1 MGFISAIKETLSR
14 HKDSGAYLSGFKK
27 TSSIFRSHSKE
38 LSKNFKGVNDEF
50 LEDLTVMLLEADV
63 GIETA
68 DEICHRLVGKVE
80 EKFFITFNST
90 MDMLFEIMADIYNES
105 SIAPLKFNDDGLTVI
120 LLVGVNGS
128 GKTTTAAK
136 LCHRYQQEN
145 KKIMLVAAD
154 TFRAGAVDQLLTWG
168 ERLHAPCYA
177 GKDKEDP
184 SSVIM
189 DGISKAKADGMDI
202 VICDTAGRLQ
212 TKINLMNELNK
223 MSRVVEKACG
233 HKADQTLLV
242 LDATTGQNGLSQAEL
257 FNETTSLDGI
267 ILTKMDGTAKGGI
280 VLPIKHKLDLP
291 VYYIG
296 LGEGMDDLKPFD
308 LNDYLASLAMEMY
321 DVY

>member
-1 MGFISAIKETLSR
+1 MGFISTIKETLSR

-27 TSSIFRSHSKE
+27 TSSIFKSHSKA

-90 MDMLFEIMADIYNES
+90 MDMLFEIMADIYDQKSVKPLTFRDNE
-105 SIAPLKFNDDGLTVI
+105 LTVI
-120 LLVGVNGS
+120 MLVGVNGS

-136 LCHRYQQEN
+136 LCHRYQNEG
-145 KKIMLVAAD
+145 KKVMLVAAD
-154 TFRAGAVDQLLTWG
+154 TFRAGAVDQLKTWAN
-168 ERLHAPCYA
+168 RLNTPCYA
-177 GKDKEDP
+177 GKTKEDP

-189 DGISKAKADGMDI
+189 DGVTKAKNDGMDI

-212 TKINLMNELNK
+212 TKVNLMNELNK
-223 MSRVVEKACG
+223 MSRVIEKACG

-257 FNETTSLDGI
+257 FNETTTLDGI

-280 VLPIKHKLDLP
+280 VLPIRHHLKLP
-291 VYYIG
+291 VYFIG
-296 LGEGMDDLKPFD
+296 LGEGMDDLKPFE
-308 LNDYLASLAMEMY
+308 LNDYLASLANEMY

>member
-1 MGFISAIKETLSR
+1 MGFISTIKETLSR

-27 TSSIFRSHSKE
+27 TSSIFKNHSST

-90 MDMLFEIMADIYNES
+90 MDMLFEIMADIYDQKAVQPLSFRENE
-105 SIAPLKFNDDGLTVI
+105 LTVI
-120 LLVGVNGS
+120 MLVGVNGS

-136 LCHRYQQEN
+136 LCHRYQNEG
-145 KKIMLVAAD
+145 KKVMLVAAD
-154 TFRAGAVDQLLTWG
+154 TFRAGAVDQLKTWAD
-168 ERLHAPCYA
+168 RLNAPCYA
-177 GKDKEDP
+177 GKTKEDP

-189 DGISKAKADGMDI
+189 DGITKAKNEGMDI

-223 MSRVVEKACG
+223 MSRVIEKACG

-257 FNETTSLDGI
+257 FNETTALDGI

-280 VLPIKHKLDLP
+280 VLPIRHKLHLP
-291 VYYIG
+291 VYFIG

-308 LNDYLASLAMEMY
+308 LNDYLASLANEMY